1 MNLSPIYVLLGE
13 ENFLKETALS
23 KIKKQCFPPE
33 NEASIPFNSLSIE
46 GKTITP
52 SQIISECHQLP
63 FMNNTRLVIVKDA
76 EKLINNEEIL
86 EYIKNP
92 VKTTCLVLLMQKIDK
107 RLTAYKALKEN
118 SNMQEF
124 DHPEEK
130 DLLDWI
136 QHYIKTQ
143 KKKISASDSAYLT
156 NILDS
161 NLTGINQELE
171 KLITYTGNNETI
183 TLKDIQ
189 TIVSENKLDDNFA
202 LTKAIQNKDTSNAIR
217 LINKQLDD
225 GDPIQQI
232 MGSIRWM
239 LTRLWQ
245 GKELLQ
251 KGDRYS
257 LSKELRI
264 SPYFLNEFI
273 NQAEKF
279 TISEL
284 KKGLIKIFEL
294 EKLIRTYSLPE
305 NLVLELLIIQLTKK
319 STHLN

>member
-1 MNLSPIYVLLGE
+1 MSLSPIYVLLGE
-13 ENFLKETALS
+13 ENFLKQTSLS

-33 NEASIPFNSLSIE
+33 SEASIPFNSISIE
-46 GKTITP
+46 GKSAT
-52 SQIISECHQLP
+52 SSNIISECQQLP

-76 EKLINNEEIL
+76 EKIINNEDII

-92 VKTTCLVLLMQKIDK
+92 VKTTCLVLLIQKIDK
-107 RLTAYKALKEN
+107 RLTAYKVLKEN

-130 DLLDWI
+130 ELLDWI
-136 QHYIKTQ
+136 QHYIKSQ
-143 KKKISASDSAYLT
+143 NKKISAVDSAYLT

-161 NLTGINQELE
+161 NLTGIHQELE
-171 KLITYTGNNETI
+171 KLIAYIGNNEVI

-189 TIVSENKLDDNFA
+189 TVVSENKINDSFA
-202 LTKAIQNKDTSNAIR
+202 LTEAIQNKDTSTAIK

-232 MGSIRWM
+232 MGTMRWM

-251 KGDRYS
+251 KGDRYN

-264 SPYFLNEFI
+264 PSFFLNKFI

-279 TISEL
+279 TIEEL
-284 KKGLIKIFEL
+284 KKGLIKTFEL
-294 EKLIRTYSLPE
+294 EKLMRTYSLPE

-319 STHLN
+319 